1 MPQGLQQLHALNIVH
16 NDVKPHNCLLKL
28 KDKFLK
34 LADLA
39 NSVQLQ
45 TGMSLPGMTA
55 MLLDQICL

>member
-45 TGMSLPGMTA
+45 TGMYYSPYL
-55 MLLDQICL
+55 I

>member
-16 NDVKPHNCLLKL
+16 NDVKPHNCLLKH
-28 KDKFLK
+28 KDNFVK

-45 TGMSLPGMTA
+45 TGMYCTPYL
-55 MLLDQICL
+55 I